1 MLQFYVSLV
10 IEVILS
16 NTAQNMDMHTHTAA
30 AVYRSVP
37 SKHPL
42 PGKRPC
48 TTFQGATVAASIQMY
63 GILIPGKHPCE
74 PKSRVML
81 WALTRSGH
89 YGAIVYVQLP

>member
-30 AVYRSVP
+30 AVYHSV
-37 SKHPL
+37 

-48 TTFQGATVAASIQMY
+48 TTFQGAIVAASIQMY
-63 GILIPGKHPCE
+63 GILIPGKRPCKPE
-74 PKSRVML
+74 S
-81 WALTRSGH
+81 
-89 YGAIVYVQLP
+89 